1 VKTASRLR
9 IKSKSGLTLQY
20 RWQVASRTLAAM
32 LGGFLL
38 TSAFSILLAHLLM
51 RGGLLRPDA
60 VATSTLLS
68 FAVWCGL
75 VLWAYQT
82 RSVRRV
88 WLNMLAPALAMGL
101 LAWLIRP
108 GVLP

>member
-1 VKTASRLR
+1 MSGN
-9 IKSKSGLTLQY
+9 SKRGLTARY
-20 RWQVASRTLAAM
+20 RLQVASRTLAAV
-32 LGGFLL
+32 LGSFLL
-38 TSAFSILLAHLLM
+38 TSAFSVLLTHLLM
-51 RGGLLRPDA
+51 HAGMARTEA

-75 VLWAYQT
+75 VMWAYQT

-88 WLNMLAPALAMGL
+88 WLNMLLPAFAMGL

-108 GVLP
+108 G